1 MATKDTIVRDASEFY
16 AEYDEH
22 GNLSP
27 ESKKQFDKNGFLTFP
42 PGFIDE
48 QLLDN
53 FLFEANKD
61 LIDWSDGEIDLNS
74 DFSKVKFRFVNSHR

>member
-1 MATKDTIVRDASEFY
+1 MATKETIVRDASEFY

-42 PGFIDE
+42 
-48 QLLDN
+48 QVLLMNNEVDPKSRTVS
-53 FLFEANKD
+53 LM
-61 LIDWSDGEIDLNS
+61 S
-74 DFSKVKFRFVNSHR
+74 